1 MQCSYACFFS
11 GAAGATVV
19 EEPLNSR
26 PIMLCATAL
35 PAPNAIP
42 SFTTWPNEGVVV
54 PTDDKGFTTG
64 SLFGGSKYGFTDVW
78 LLRGISTI
86 SYYFCSKPS

>member
-1 MQCSYACFFS
+1 MLTF
-11 GAAGATVV
+11 AAEGATE
-19 EEPLNSR
+19 EEPPKSR

-42 SFTTWPNEGVVV
+42 SFTTWPSEGV
-54 PTDDKGFTTG
+54 PTEDNGFIIG
-64 SLFGGSKYGFTDVW
+64 NFCGGKTYGFTEVW
-78 LLRGISTI
+78 LLRGISTH